1 MRFARRNPLSVEFRG
16 GTIRFVI
23 RGIEFSGLD
32 DQVYDRPMSMWAQYK
47 VDRDATGGL
56 RLTLMDQGVDPT
68 NVEKG
73 GRFVAADAPLRSK
86 LRVRWKETLEGKT
99 GENKVIQV
107 FPFELPD
114 PRFERVGP
122 LAYQRFDLEDG
133 WLTLGMQRTAGQ
145 LEKQAAVDRSP

>member
-1 MRFARRNPLSVEFRG
+1 
-16 GTIRFVI
+16 
-23 RGIEFSGLD
+23 
-32 DQVYDRPMSMWAQYK
+32 
-47 VDRDATGGL
+47 
-56 RLTLMDQGVDPT
+56 MDQGVDPT

-114 PRFERVGP
+114 PRFKRVGP
-122 LAYQRFDLEDG
+122 LAYQRFDLVDG